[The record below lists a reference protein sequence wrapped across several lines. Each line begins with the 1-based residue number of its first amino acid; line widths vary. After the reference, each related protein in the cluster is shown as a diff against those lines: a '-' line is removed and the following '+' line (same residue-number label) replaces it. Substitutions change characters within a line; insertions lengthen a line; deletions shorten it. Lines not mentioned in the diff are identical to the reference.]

1 MQRTIRAGRDVVAG
15 ACLDVKFV
23 EEFSLST
30 AHSPAAAAPDTTNS
44 EIARDPEVGS
54 MADGLDMN
62 GLWVYSHGRL
72 TPTGSLHRSGGLR
85 ADVGL
90 KGVSR
95 HFDALSLRPLSVRF

>member
-44 EIARDPEVGS
+44 EVARNPEVGS
-54 MADGLDMN
+54 MADGLNMN
-62 GLWVYSHGRL
+62 GLRVWVYSHGRV
-72 TPTGSLHRSGGLR
+72 TPAGSLHRFWRSAGRCGFGG
-85 ADVGL
+85 
-90 KGVSR
+90 
-95 HFDALSLRPLSVRF
+95 RFEAFRRVE